1 MDRREYTNIG
11 EVLYS
16 SVLPNGLRL
25 NVVPKAGF
33 STRYAV
39 FATNYGGAHRRF
51 SLDGKTVDTPAGVA
65 HFLEHKMFDLPNG
78 DNALNILSANGADPN
93 AFTSS
98 GVTCYYFSC
107 TEGFEENLRMLLH
120 FVSTPYFTA
129 ETVAKEQGIIA
140 QEIRMGEDSPDS
152 RVYYNL
158 MEQLY
163 SCHPIR
169 DRVAGTVESIAQIS
183 HETLYNCHRAFYA
196 PSNMALCVEG
206 DVDPAAIERI
216 ALEVLGTDC
225 APVPRADFGAPESP
239 LPATSV
245 RRETMEV
252 SSPLFLIGSKLDT
265 EKAGEAAMRQRLVSR
280 LALRM
285 LCGASSPFY
294 SRLYAQGILNRN
306 FDYDTDFS
314 AGTGTLIIG
323 GESPEPEKVLR
334 ELEQEVEQV
343 RLHGLD
349 EGAFLRAKRATLG
362 STLRAL
368 EDFENVC
375 VSLAVGLFDGY
386 CALDGMA
393 VLESISRRECEDFII
408 RALSSQKLALSIIEG
423 KGA

>member
-1 MDRREYTNIG
+1 MDRREYPNIG

-25 NVVPKAGF
+25 NVVPKTGF

-39 FATNYGGAHRRF
+39 FAANYGGAHRRF
-51 SLDGKTVDTPAGVA
+51 TLDGKTVDTPAGVA
-65 HFLEHKMFDLPNG
+65 HFLEHKMFDLPGG

-129 ETVAKEQGIIA
+129 ETVAKEQGIIG

-152 RVYYNL
+152 AVYYNL

-163 SCHPIR
+163 SHHPIR

-206 DVDPAAIERI
+206 DVDAAEIERI
-216 ALEVLGTDC
+216 ATEILGLERAG
-225 APVPRADFGAPESP
+225 VPRADFGPAES
-239 LPATSV
+239 LVPALRL

-252 SSPLFLIGSKLDT
+252 SAPLFLIGSKLAA
-265 EKAGEAAMRQRLVSR
+265 EKEGMAAMRQRLVSR
-280 LALRM
+280 LALRI

-306 FDYDTDFS
+306 FDYDVDFS
-314 AGTGTLIIG
+314 AGTGTIIIG
-323 GESPEPEKVLR
+323 GESSRP
-334 ELEQEVEQV
+334 EQV
-343 RLHGLD
+343 LDELGKAVEEVGRSGLD
-349 EGAFLRAKRATLG
+349 ENPFLRAKRATLG

-375 VSLAVGLFDGY
+375 VSLATGVFDGY
-386 CALDGMA
+386 CAFDSMP
-393 VLESISRRECEDFII
+393 VLESIGREECSSFIV
-408 RALSSQKLALSIIEG
+408 KNLAPERLAMSVIES
-423 KGA
+423 KAV

>member
-1 MDRREYTNIG
+1 
-11 EVLYS
+11 
-16 SVLPNGLRL
+16 
-25 NVVPKAGF
+25 
-33 STRYAV
+33 
-39 FATNYGGAHRRF
+39 
-51 SLDGKTVDTPAGVA
+51 
-65 HFLEHKMFDLPNG
+65 
-78 DNALNILSANGADPN
+78 
-93 AFTSS
+93 
-98 GVTCYYFSC
+98 
-107 TEGFEENLRMLLH
+107 
-120 FVSTPYFTA
+120 
-129 ETVAKEQGIIA
+129 
-140 QEIRMGEDSPDS
+140 
-152 RVYYNL
+152 
-158 MEQLY
+158 
-163 SCHPIR
+163 
-169 DRVAGTVESIAQIS
+169 
-183 HETLYNCHRAFYA
+183 
-196 PSNMALCVEG
+196 
-206 DVDPAAIERI
+206 
-216 ALEVLGTDC
+216 
-225 APVPRADFGAPESP
+225 
-239 LPATSV
+239 
-245 RRETMEV
+245 
-252 SSPLFLIGSKLDT
+252 
-265 EKAGEAAMRQRLVSR
+265 MRQRLVSR